1 MTLEIAKK
9 NKKIKLQLSTLQE
22 VSSIAKINITTHIN
36 NALISDEIKKI
47 ILLELEEEKNS
58 FYFCYASLFTNK
70 NSEAIDRINIAG
82 YFYYKYLI
90 ATDELVDNSFSK
102 NIFKNLILTNFYHEE
117 SIRLLS
123 NEFNSYPKFWEYW
136 AMRKSEYLTAFQTDK
151 RFLTSLTEK
160 EFETLADQSEKLGGE
175 ELCINIR

>member
-58 FYFCYASLFTNK
+58 FYFF
-70 NSEAIDRINIAG
+70 
-82 YFYYKYLI
+82 F
-90 ATDELVDNSFSK
+90 
-102 NIFKNLILTNFYHEE
+102 
-117 SIRLLS
+117 LS
-123 NEFNSYPKFWEYW
+123 YGFP
-136 AMRKSEYLTAFQTDK
+136 
-151 RFLTSLTEK
+151 
-160 EFETLADQSEKLGGE
+160 
-175 ELCINIR
+175 